1 MRLARKPT
9 ADAAADETAA
19 QADTTD
25 ASDAKHV
32 WVAVYRCKQR
42 ILFTLTVDHSVFYS
56 VMILHFTFTFYNYSL
71 CSNTVLTPH
80 PAQVLERSNT
90 SFRPSVRTQ

>member
-19 QADTTD
+19 QADATD

-42 ILFTLTVDHSVFYS
+42 RLFTLTVDHSVF
-56 VMILHFTFTFYNYSL
+56 IQSL
-71 CSNTVLTPH
+71 SYISLLLFIITLCVPTP
-80 PAQVLERSNT
+80 
-90 SFRPSVRTQ
+90 F